1 MKTVGEIRM
10 GERARL
16 VREVTDVDLAL
27 FGAASGDVNPVHF
40 DEEYA
45 GATFF
50 RGRIAHGILCASF
63 ISAVI
68 AGKLPGLGTIYVS
81 QTLKFKAPVRIGDRI
96 TAEVEVLE
104 VDPEKNRVR
113 LKTTCTNQD
122 GVVVLDGE
130 AVVMP
135 PKRKLDARALEDVAQ
150 RQALVERTLAS
161 AREAFGRVWQGGDE
175 SAPEPLR
182 PAEGVAGWMALW
194 TGQMLDAQRRSRDML
209 LSWVGLWDQGTR
221 EMVAAWRK
229 SLDQWRDVWTPRRD
243 VH

>member
-1 MKTVGEIRM
+1 MKTVEEIRV
-10 GERARL
+10 GDRASL
-16 VREVTDVDLAL
+16 VREVTEADLAL
-27 FGAASGDVNPVHF
+27 FAAASGDTNPIHF
-40 DEEYA
+40 DDAYA
-45 GATFF
+45 ESTFF
-50 RGRIAHGILCASF
+50 KGRIAHGILCASF

-135 PKRKLDARALEDVAQ
+135 PRRKMPEATLDEIEERKRALEQSLWAYRDTV
-150 RQALVERTLAS
+150 LERRRA
-161 AREAFGRVWQGGDE
+161 AEEAIRE
-175 SAPEPLR
+175 SL
-182 PAEGVAGWMALW
+182 EG
-194 TGQMLDAQRRSRDML
+194 
-209 LSWVGLWDQGTR
+209 
-221 EMVAAWRK
+221 
-229 SLDQWRDVWTPRRD
+229 
-243 VH
+243 